1 MKFPVGNLVIFDA
14 SGKEV
19 KKVGSEKY
27 WDGKDS
33 EGRFVK
39 PGIYFVR
46 DEKGNIT
53 GRLIKIK

>member
-1 MKFPVGNLVIFDA
+1 MIFDA
-14 SGKEV
+14 SKKEV

-33 EGRFVK
+33 LGRFVK

-46 DEKGNIT
+46 DEKGNMT

>member
-1 MKFPVGNLVIFDA
+1 VKFPVGNLVIFDV

-27 WDGKDS
+27 WNGKDS
-33 EGRFVK
+33 QGRLVK

-46 DEKGNIT
+46 DERGT
-53 GRLIKIK
+53 LREGL